1 MASGV
6 SAAVRAF
13 GAALLKCVV
22 LVACLALTTTV
33 PPARAATPAPYPPT
47 APCALSIDSATL
59 STGHTLTVVGSGLG
73 ADLAVN
79 LELRP
84 AAIALG
90 TAHTDGSGGFAAAV
104 LIPTTLSP
112 GQYLLVA
119 TSSSA
124 TCKLPASSP
133 GPGPTG
139 TSLPSGS
146 TSAQNSTTTPAT
158 TPTGPASESGSAPS
172 GHHATTSPAG
182 PTTSAPPPTSP
193 APGAQSP
200 GHVTGPPIGPI
211 LLVLALIALLVVGG
225 SALMFALTHRRH
237 T

>member
-1 MASGV
+1 M
-6 SAAVRAF
+6 
-13 GAALLKCVV
+13 
-22 LVACLALTTTV
+22 ACLALTTTATTTA
-33 PPARAATPAPYPPT
+33 ARAATPAPYPPT

-90 TAHTDGSGGFAAAV
+90 TAQTDGSGGFAAVV

-112 GQYLLVA
+112 GRYLLVA

-124 TCKLPASSP
+124 TCKLPARSP
-133 GPGPTG
+133 GPGPAE
-139 TSLPSGS
+139 TSPPNGSPSG
-146 TSAQNSTTTPAT
+146 QNSTTTPAT
-158 TPTGPASESGSAPS
+158 TPSGPTSESGSAPS
-172 GHHATTSPAG
+172 GHHAKTSPAG
-182 PTTSAPPPTSP
+182 PTSAPPPTSP

-200 GHVTGPPIGPI
+200 GHVTGPPIGPL

-225 SALMFALTHRRH
+225 SVLMVALTHRRR